1 MLIVTLGVGISC
13 LSRKSRE
20 WREYTLEDLDEWY
33 YSKYPEKK
41 RAQNLDPKSRMYI
54 DPNGYRLQTSNEL
67 GPYVVLVTVV
77 DATDV
82 TQYYNWIHAG
92 RRTIAYDRT
101 YSRGRGP
108 ISSLS
113 LLAVQLKW
121 SGVYVQLWKVVY
133 QTSHYYERGCEQWQ
147 TETWFLESS

>member
-54 DPNGYRLQTSNEL
+54 DPNGYRRYSDSHRLVHIHVAEVF
-67 GPYVVLVTVV
+67 VVNGNF
-77 DATDV
+77 DAM
-82 TQYYNWIHAG
+82 
-92 RRTIAYDRT
+92 
-101 YSRGRGP
+101 
-108 ISSLS
+108 
-113 LLAVQLKW
+113 KW
-121 SGVYVQLWKVVY
+121 SI
-133 QTSHYYERGCEQWQ
+133 TSMGR
-147 TETWFLESS
+147 TWTTDLRTCRS